1 MKDSS
6 FADRSSQIEGF
17 CEYEPVTISDI
28 FCFKKG
34 KNLETTRVVM
44 KLTPLGK
51 SPVRSLSVTFGQAP
65 PNASNPDQDKLRTR
79 FWQKFLECPKPV
91 VGASNTPSPTD
102 SDLDEYLMPFRLN
115 NSAYSR
121 RGILPRVT
129 QDSLID

>member
-6 FADRSSQIEGF
+6 FADRSQQIEGF
-17 CEYEPVTISDI
+17 REYEPVTISDN
-28 FCFKKG
+28 FCFGKG

-65 PNASNPDQDKLRTR
+65 PNASDPDHDKLRTR
-79 FWQKFLECPKPV
+79 FWQKFPECPKPV
-91 VGASNTPSPTD
+91 VSASNPPSPVD

-115 NSAYSR
+115 NSAYAYLVAGASCPAR
-121 RGILPRVT
+121 RKMR
-129 QDSLID
+129 